1 MGDFVTRD
9 RSSFL
14 IFPPWDILRG
24 RDVFV
29 DSDDLSFETDVADL
43 SHWAPNCAT
52 FSRAREIPIPNVKN
66 PPLPLRSDEFPT
78 GIPAEVARMS
88 KRARIRLEKDTEMAE
103 RAAERCLERHLAGKA
118 FSLEHPG
125 RSIALELPSW
135 KKLKSSPGVFC
146 SFYHTCMFP
155 GSSRRKHQVLI
166 HNLECLKDME
176 KTCPDS
182 RLCARTSKPH
192 HKWRPIVSSG
202 RVTQYITGEEREY
215 PEGFCKAYA
224 EALRPSISSGSIKS
238 LVEIYSGP
246 NAPLSSAISELAGG
260 GPLPRVK
267 SEKGKREYQ
276 GLNELSLKS
285 SSSVGAVQTE
295 KFAARPNPTRDL
307 NREHAVDSGRQPS
320 FGKRKQ
326 LIPDGLNDPTRHL
339 EKARKLQH
347 PFERMEGLKQIHKHC
362 LSMEKEMKDPARVRQ
377 DTLEMLKRAAHY
389 PEVIRRD
396 EELKALGG
404 IASEKLGKKLN
415 LGLMEWVQSR
425 CGIEDPAVPLLCS
438 TGMGILGRALESPFF
453 LSFESPQ
460 KVTARE
466 FESTTKSRRKDAI
479 RKTEFMSRI
488 GGKEM
493 SEVIWKKTQEEVES
507 GTMGPPLTE
516 EQAASKYGDFYNL
529 IPSFGLRQGI
539 STDGSP
545 KFRRIDDHT
554 AGWVN
559 LAAKRL
565 QKIPMATAD
574 YISTM
579 IRSQAEAY
587 PEEKI
592 SLATADMKAAY
603 RQVPLSDSDLKVALT
618 CIFNPNNGK
627 VDIHEMFGQPFGAG
641 HAVPNFYR
649 FAEWFQ
655 RVVCRLYGIACDHF
669 FDDFWLV
676 SRADLAE
683 HALECVLQT
692 ASLLGIIFDPKKTQL
707 PSEETEILGVIFD
720 TSHLVNERVI
730 HVRPKPSRVINL
742 TTAIDESLSRDI
754 LNPAMAASIV
764 GKFGFLCS
772 TMYGKVGRCA
782 SLGVRARQYC
792 LDSNL
797 SINPPLKTSLLLM
810 KEFLLHSPPRTVTLG
825 KTLPPVLLYTDAS
838 DVPGRSPRFG
848 VGGVLIDQTST
859 APKLYHFTFPV
870 PEQWVARWIPKE
882 TYMGQLEILAG
893 PIALRTWARILF
905 DTRCLH
911 FVDNDSASAS
921 LVKGYS
927 PRSDSCELVG
937 IYWLQAAQ
945 IPVDIY
951 IDRVES
957 KSNLSDEPSRFSDTL
972 LLSLGSTPVTP
983 VIPSELHTESPL
995 AWFAPLISQSAAT

>member
-1 MGDFVTRD
+1 MDRFDFHV
-9 RSSFL
+9 
-14 IFPPWDILRG
+14 FPPWDILRG

-29 DSDDLSFETDVADL
+29 HTDDLAFETDVADL

-52 FSRAREIPIPNVKN
+52 FSRAREIPIIGVRN
-66 PPLPLRSDEFPT
+66 PPLPLRSEEFPA
-78 GIPAEVARMS
+78 GIPTELARMS
-88 KRARIRLEKDTEMAE
+88 KRARLRLEKDTEMAE
-103 RAAERCLERHLAGKA
+103 KAAEVCLIRHQANKA

-135 KKLKSSPGVFC
+135 KRLRKLPGVYS

-166 HNLECLKDME
+166 HNLECLRSME
-176 KTCPDS
+176 KSCPDPK
-182 RLCARTSKPH
+182 LCCRTSKPH

-224 EALRPSISSGSIKS
+224 EALRTDISMGSIRS
-238 LVEIYSGP
+238 FVEVYSGP
-246 NAPLSSAISELAGG
+246 NAPLSSAVSECTGN
-260 GPLPRVK
+260 GPLSRVQPG
-267 SEKGKREYQ
+267 KGEREYQ
-276 GLNELSLKS
+276 GLSELRSQS
-285 SSSVGAVQTE
+285 SSSTKPLKLDNTTE
-295 KFAARPNPTRDL
+295 KLNPTRDL
-307 NREHAVDSGRQPS
+307 NREHAIDSGRQPS

-326 LIPDGLNDPTRHL
+326 LIQDGLKDPVKHL
-339 EKARKLQH
+339 EKARELVH

-362 LSMEKEMKDPARVRQ
+362 LNVERDMKDPIQERQ
-377 DTLEMLKRAAHY
+377 NVLESLKRAAHS

-396 EELKALGG
+396 KELKALGG
-404 IASEKLGKKLN
+404 VSSKKLGKRLN
-415 LGLMEWVQSR
+415 LGLMEWVQKV
-425 CGIEDPAVPLLCS
+425 CKIEDPAIPLLCS
-438 TGMGILGRALESPFF
+438 TGMSILGRALESPFF
-453 LSFESPQ
+453 LSFEGPQ
-460 KVTARE
+460 KVTLQE
-466 FESTTKSRRKDAI
+466 FESTSKSRRKEAI
-479 RKTEFMSRI
+479 RKTEFMARI
-488 GGKEM
+488 GGREM
-493 SEVIWKKTQEEVES
+493 AEVIWKKTQEEVQS

-516 EQAASKYGDFYNL
+516 EQASSRYGEKFNL
-529 IPSFGLRQGI
+529 IPSFGLRQGV
-539 STDGSP
+539 SADGTP

-587 PEEKI
+587 PGKEI
-592 SLATADMKAAY
+592 HLATADMKAAY

-618 CIFNPNNGK
+618 CIFNPVKGR

-676 SRADLAE
+676 SQAGLSE

-692 ASLLGIIFDPKKTQL
+692 ASVLGIVFDPKKTQL
-707 PSEETEILGVIFD
+707 PSQNTEILGVIFD
-720 TSHLVNERVI
+720 TSHLRDEQVI

-742 TTAIDESLSRDI
+742 TTAIDDSLTRDL
-754 LNPAMAASIV
+754 LNSAMAASIV

-772 TMYGKVGRCA
+772 TMFGKVGRCA
-782 SLGVRARQYC
+782 SLGVRARQYS
-792 LDSNL
+792 LDADL
-797 SINPPLKTSLLLM
+797 RINPSLKTSLLLM
-810 KEFLLHSPPRTVTLG
+810 KEFLNSSPPRKVALG
-825 KTLPPVLLYTDAS
+825 KSLPPVILYTDAS

-848 VGGVLIDQTST
+848 VGGVLVNQSSSV
-859 APKLYHFTFPV
+859 PKISHFCFPV

-893 PIALRTWARILF
+893 PIALRTWADSLRE
-905 DTRCLH
+905 TRCLH

-983 VIPSELHTESPL
+983 IIPPELHTESPL
-995 AWFAPLISQSAAT
+995 AWFNPLLK